1 MVGPYRRAA
10 SPKLMRTALPQPQRP
25 EPRKGTKTKLLGVV
39 LLILAML
46 DAMLS
51 WRGGF
56 ALGGIVPVL
65 FSGGLILLVIGAV
78 RQGV

>member
-1 MVGPYRRAA
+1 MHATLPGPE
-10 SPKLMRTALPQPQRP
+10 SLP
-25 EPRKGTKTKLLGVV
+25 PRKGTKTKLLGVV

-56 ALGGIVPVL
+56 ALDNIILLLFAGGIV
-65 FSGGLILLVIGAV
+65 LLVVGTV
-78 RQGV
+78 RQGG

>member
-1 MVGPYRRAA
+1 MDAA
-10 SPKLMRTALPQPQRP
+10 HPNPEPLP
-25 EPRKGTKTKLLGVV
+25 PRKGTKTKLLGVV

-56 ALGGIVPVL
+56 ALDNIILLLFTGGIV
-65 FSGGLILLVIGAV
+65 LLVVGTV
-78 RQGV
+78 RQGG

>member
-1 MVGPYRRAA
+1 MHATLPGPE
-10 SPKLMRTALPQPQRP
+10 SLP
-25 EPRKGTKTKLLGVV
+25 PRKGTKTKLLGVV

-56 ALGGIVPVL
+56 VLDSIILLLFTGGIV
-65 FSGGLILLVIGAV
+65 LLVVGTV
-78 RQGV
+78 RQGG

>member
-1 MVGPYRRAA
+1 MHATLPGPE
-10 SPKLMRTALPQPQRP
+10 SLP
-25 EPRKGTKTKLLGVV
+25 PRKGTKTKLLGVV